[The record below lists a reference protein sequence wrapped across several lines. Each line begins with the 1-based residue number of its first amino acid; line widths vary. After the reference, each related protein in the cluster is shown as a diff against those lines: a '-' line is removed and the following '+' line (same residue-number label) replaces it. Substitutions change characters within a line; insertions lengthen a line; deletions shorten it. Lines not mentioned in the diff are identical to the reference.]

1 MTEAEKLSKR
11 FEQLK
16 SKIISEHARLVKEIE
31 EKARSILDKLNKE
44 LEK

>member
-1 MTEAEKLSKR
+1 MTEAEKISER

-16 SKIISEHARLVKEIE
+16 KKIVSEHARLLKEIE
-31 EKARSILDKLNKE
+31 EKARSILNNIYKQ